1 MKNVEL
7 TCEEADFMC
16 QVLFPHQKIKLSG
29 ENVQFALGNDFLFT
43 CSHVVHMW
51 QSRLLLTMWN
61 PHVENVI
68 STREQA
74 NVWLSLMQ
82 IITFV
87 FIFVL
92 HSILANL
99 DLKRQ
104 DYPLPPPLR
113 KGLRLCSFW
122 LYVCRYTHHP
132 YLYYVVFT
140 GDLHSFLTELQRSE
154 DRVTSPAD

>member
-1 MKNVEL
+1 
-7 TCEEADFMC
+7 
-16 QVLFPHQKIKLSG
+16 
-29 ENVQFALGNDFLFT
+29 
-43 CSHVVHMW
+43 
-51 QSRLLLTMWN
+51 MWN

-99 DLKRQ
+99 DVKSL
-104 DYPLPPPLR
+104 DPPLPPPVR
-113 KGLRLCSFW
+113 KGLRLCSF
-122 LYVCRYTHHP
+122 
-132 YLYYVVFT
+132 
-140 GDLHSFLTELQRSE
+140 
-154 DRVTSPAD
+154 